1 MAVMDDICDD
11 LAMKALDLEEKTGDE
26 DSIKKIAASLGNSS
40 PTMEET
46 FLTAIR
52 IRRAERRARSLL
64 AEMEVAADAP
74 KPAAEPEP
82 AEEPATPPDTTA

>member
-26 DSIKKIAASLGNSS
+26 DSIMKIAASLGNSS

-46 FLTAIR
+46 FLTAVR
-52 IRRAERRARSLL
+52 IRRAERRARALL
-64 AEMEVAADAP
+64 ADMVAEADAP
-74 KPAAEPEP
+74 AATATDAPS
-82 AEEPATPPDTTA
+82 EEPATPPDTTA